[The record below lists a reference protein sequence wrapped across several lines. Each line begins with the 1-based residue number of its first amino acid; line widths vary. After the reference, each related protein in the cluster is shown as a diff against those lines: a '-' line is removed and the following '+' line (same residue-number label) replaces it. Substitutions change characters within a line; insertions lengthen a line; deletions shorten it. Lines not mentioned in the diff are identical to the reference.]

1 MNFVLHVCTFWL
13 TGSPS
18 QESIKAL
25 AAQLGSMGEHQ
36 EPQRMGAA
44 YTLARLG
51 RQGSDAAV
59 DALGAGIGSERES
72 MRRAAM

>member
-1 MNFVLHVCTFWL
+1 MLPT
-13 TGSPS
+13 TG

>member
-1 MNFVLHVCTFWL
+1 
-13 TGSPS
+13 
-18 QESIKAL
+18 
-25 AAQLGSMGEHQ
+25 MGEHQ